1 MKKPW
6 ETTRDGLFRALA
18 RHAFPRPDSR
28 RLGRALIDVVA
39 GSRRSAA
46 ATTATPQPPV
56 GALLAFSLSFSFSLS
71 LSFSFSFSL
80 SFHHSLTL
88 VMQLATRSSR
98 QEIARSGEIKC
109 GRELSAAPSSAR
121 NQNFLCTHHSG
132 LDLFFFLWDHVLN
145 LGSNQ
150 GKLYEFKNSLI
161 HFIVSSI

>member
-1 MKKPW
+1 MT
-6 ETTRDGLFRALA
+6 EDGSQGRRGIKVGFR
-18 RHAFPRPDSR
+18 
-28 RLGRALIDVVA
+28 VA
-39 GSRRSAA
+39 GI
-46 ATTATPQPPV
+46 TLEWGPPV
-56 GALLAFSLSFSFSLS
+56 AMDQEPTASTCLPEANLEIPFRSFNQVHWFLSLFLSLS

-150 GKLYEFKNSLI
+150 GNLYEFKNSLI